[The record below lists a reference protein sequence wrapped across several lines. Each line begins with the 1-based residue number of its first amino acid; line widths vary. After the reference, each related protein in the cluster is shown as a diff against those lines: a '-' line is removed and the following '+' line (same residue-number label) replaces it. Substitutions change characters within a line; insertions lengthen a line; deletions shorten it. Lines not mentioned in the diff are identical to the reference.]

1 HIVSSPN
8 VIFFPYTTLFRSEN
22 IDRLKEIILKE
33 IEDHPEISEG
43 ILPDQLEE
51 SFNQIEEL
59 KWSIN
64 SENFSV
70 YWDEYEVAIGA
81 VGAIELEIPLDQ
93 MAPLLTPK
101 AREYLDRPDLDEGDD
116 PQITDKQPIEDL
128 DPNGK
133 YVALTF

>member
-81 VGAIELEIPLDQ
+81 VGAI
-93 MAPLLTPK
+93 
-101 AREYLDRPDLDEGDD
+101 DRKSTRLNSSHVS
-116 PQITDKQPIEDL
+116 IS
-128 DPNGK
+128 
-133 YVALTF
+133 YAV